1 MSRKIQIIFFLF
13 FNILFFW
20 NSPETAEYTEDMRL
34 IVGETRIISSLLPS
48 RVVIGNPKVADI
60 TEVTNSE
67 ITISA
72 KGPGVTKLIF
82 WDTFGEQSINIKVVQ
97 EDMQVVKDRVDNILE
112 KLALPEVYTKAE
124 DEEAKVLILGRVKR
138 PQEKERIAVALDTL
152 KDKILDLVEI
162 KEDESIIEIDVQV
175 LELSKDATSTLGL
188 TWPGSLS
195 LVEIGSP
202 GIADGG
208 SKAETLFK
216 VFKLQRATISGTTVT
231 SNHFTF
237 KLDALIQEGKA
248 RVLSR
253 PRLACQ
259 SGKEAQLLVGGEKP
273 ILTTQSV
280 TGGAG
285 AQGTTVEYKEFGI
298 KLNIKPTI
306 MEENRIKLSVNV
318 EVSDV
323 GDAEI
328 LGRTTEPTAKAFPL
342 TKRTAAT
349 ELYLQNG
356 QTMAIGGLIKQKT
369 EEELRKFP
377 WLSDIPILG
386 LFFRQKTTKIGKG
399 FGSKGDTE
407 LFITLTPT
415 VVSKEV
421 PPKNRVPAQRFR
433 QRETEPFKNLDIKLD
448 LVNYIRAVQLKILN
462 ATFYPTEARDA
473 GWEGNVKLSLNITAD
488 GYLKETRVVQSS
500 GYKVLDDAALEV
512 AYKAV
517 PYQPFPPEVD
527 AEELWVDVPII
538 YKKN

>member
-1 MSRKIQIIFFLF
+1 MPRKIQIIFFLF
-13 FNILFFW
+13 FNLLFFGN
-20 NSPETAEYTEDMRL
+20 NSETVGYEEDIRL

-48 RVVIGNPKVADI
+48 RVIIGNPKVADI

-72 KGPGVTKLIF
+72 KSPGVTKLIF
-82 WDTFGEQSINIKVVQ
+82 WDSFGEQSVNIKVVQ
-97 EDMQVVKDRVDNILE
+97 EDMQVVKERVDNILE
-112 KLALPEVYTKAE
+112 KLALPEVYTRAE
-124 DEEAKVLILGRVKR
+124 DEEAKVLILGRVKN
-138 PQEKERIAVALDTL
+138 PQDKERIAFALSTL
-152 KDKILDLVEI
+152 KDKIVDLIEV
-162 KEDESIIEIDVQV
+162 KEEESIIEIDVQV
-175 LELSKDATSTLGL
+175 LELNKDATSTLGL
-188 TWPGSLS
+188 TWPGSIS
-195 LVEIGSP
+195 LVERGSP
-202 GIADGG
+202 GIADAG
-208 SKAETLFK
+208 SKWSTLFK
-216 VFKLQRATISGTTVT
+216 VFNLQRATISGSTVT
-231 SNHFTF
+231 SNPFTF

-273 ILTTQSV
+273 ILTTQTV

-285 AQGTTVEYKEFGI
+285 AQGTAVQYKEFGI

-306 MEENRIKLSVNV
+306 MEESRIKLGVNV

-323 GDAEI
+323 GDVEI
-328 LGRTTEPTAKAFPL
+328 LGKTTEPTAKAFPL

-349 ELYLQNG
+349 ELYLHNG

-377 WLSDIPILG
+377 WLSDIPVLG

-399 FGSKGDTE
+399 FGSKDDTE

-421 PPKNRVPAQRFR
+421 PKDKRVSAQRFLP
-433 QRETEPFKNLDIKLD
+433 RETEPFKDLDMQLD
-448 LVNYIRAVQLKILN
+448 LVNYIKAVQSKILN
-462 ATFYPTEARDA
+462 VTFYPAQARDA
-473 GWEGNVKLSLNITAD
+473 GWEGNVKLILNITAN
-488 GYLKETRVVQSS
+488 GYLKQARVTQSS

-512 AYKAV
+512 AHKSA
-517 PYQPFPPEVD
+517 PYPPFPPEVI